1 MEQDHQNG
9 HSSQNKSARIRA
21 LAVAGKP
28 ISEIAREV
36 GVRYQFAYNVVR
48 HENLVK
54 KDRKV
59 TSKDR
64 DLGSED
70 DGLLTARF
78 HDALVY
84 ATELHRKQKRKG
96 TSIPYA
102 GHLLGVCSIVIDAGG
117 DEDEAIAALLH
128 DAAEDQGGEKTLD
141 AIRGKFGKRV
151 ARIVAHLSD
160 TFEDPKPAWRARKE
174 NYLQELR
181 NCTDASIYL
190 VSAADKLHNLR
201 TMLDDLR
208 EVGEVLWDRFSAPFG
223 RVDVLWY
230 HEALLDIYEQ
240 GPADRRARR
249 IIRDM
254 RATLEAMRSLAAQ
267 R

>member
-1 MEQDHQNG
+1 
-9 HSSQNKSARIRA
+9 
-21 LAVAGKP
+21 
-28 ISEIAREV
+28 
-36 GVRYQFAYNVVR
+36 
-48 HENLVK
+48 
-54 KDRKV
+54 
-59 TSKDR
+59 
-64 DLGSED
+64 
-70 DGLLTARF
+70 
-78 HDALVY
+78 
-84 ATELHRKQKRKG
+84 
-96 TSIPYA
+96 
-102 GHLLGVCSIVIDAGG
+102 
-117 DEDEAIAALLH
+117 
-128 DAAEDQGGEKTLD
+128 
-141 AIRGKFGKRV
+141 
-151 ARIVAHLSD
+151 
-160 TFEDPKPAWRARKE
+160 
-174 NYLQELR
+174 LR